1 MYRAYSQDDVFEI
14 REKEGKL
21 FGIEVVKVLV
31 NSFPQANKDDGNDVP
46 EGFYALRS
54 LPDSSRSIKPMFCF
68 AGSRKEL

>member
-14 REKEGKL
+14 REKKGKL
-21 FGIEVVKVLV
+21 FGIEVAKVLV
-31 NSFPQANKDDGNDVP
+31 NSFPQANKDGNDVP

-54 LPDSSRSIKPMFCF
+54 LPHSSRSIKPMFCF